1 MLNLPIVATVALGT
15 ATYTYDATGNK
26 LRKVDVLSGVTTA
39 TDYIGGI
46 QYGTTGG
53 VTSLSFIQTEEG
65 KAVVNGTGY
74 DYTYYLSDNLGNT
87 RVTFGTKTGTA
98 VRYQRDDYYPFGLEI
113 NRSVLSPKNEYLYN
127 KKELQ
132 EELGE
137 YDYGSRFMDP
147 VIGRWTSID
156 PHAEKYQA
164 LSSYAYVANN
174 PLKFVD
180 EDGKDIII
188 PQRDRAQVT
197 KYINSI
203 SSGTFAINSK
213 GHLYEVSSKGGGGK
227 STYYTTKLKEGIDS
241 KTDIYITTDKSYIAH
256 DGTKWDVNHDA
267 GGGLTD
273 PKEVTTT
280 DKDGNIVNKI
290 VSEHVVI
297 SGDANPNVEDQA
309 GKPLHDTPADILAHE
324 LVGHAIPDITK
335 KDTGNAV
342 DDENKVRSQEGKGK
356 NKKRRREPDHTE

>member
-1 MLNLPIVATVALGT
+1 MSPLA
-15 ATYTYDATGNK
+15 
-26 LRKVDVLSGVTTA
+26 
-39 TDYIGGI
+39 
-46 QYGTTGG
+46 Q
-53 VTSLSFIQTEEG
+53 
-65 KAVVNGTGY
+65 
-74 DYTYYLSDNLGNT
+74 
-87 RVTFGTKTGTA
+87 KTGTA

-203 SSGTFAINSK
+203 CFRHIC
-213 GHLYEVSSKGGGGK
+213 Y
-227 STYYTTKLKEGIDS
+227 
-241 KTDIYITTDKSYIAH
+241 
-256 DGTKWDVNHDA
+256 
-267 GGGLTD
+267 
-273 PKEVTTT
+273 
-280 DKDGNIVNKI
+280 
-290 VSEHVVI
+290 
-297 SGDANPNVEDQA
+297 
-309 GKPLHDTPADILAHE
+309 
-324 LVGHAIPDITK
+324 
-335 KDTGNAV
+335 
-342 DDENKVRSQEGKGK
+342 
-356 NKKRRREPDHTE
+356 